1 MLKTRGVFLFLVDT
15 LYSEKELSNFIF
27 TKYSTDTKLIFRTA
41 FKAWKL
47 LFLFFLLKIIKVHRL
62 L

>member
-27 TKYSTDTKLIFRTA
+27 TKYSTDTNLIFSTA
-41 FKAWKL
+41 FKAWKW

>member
-27 TKYSTDTKLIFRTA
+27 TKYSTDTKLIFPTA

-47 LFLFFLLKIIKVHRL
+47 LFLFFL
-62 L
+62 

>member
-27 TKYSTDTKLIFRTA
+27 TKYSTDTKLIFPTA
-41 FKAWKL
+41 FKAWTL

>member
-1 MLKTRGVFLFLVDT
+1 MLKTHGVFLFLVDT

-27 TKYSTDTKLIFRTA
+27 TKYSTDTKLIFPTA

-47 LFLFFLLKIIKVHRL
+47 LFLFFLLKII
-62 L
+62 